1 MADDN
6 SNKLPTQDGA
16 QRDYRETVFLPQTA
30 FPMRAGLPK
39 LEPEL
44 LAQWAE
50 GEGLYAKIRKDRQA
64 KGAPLYVLH
73 DGPPYANG
81 AIHIGHALQKTLK
94 DFVVRSRFALGYD
107 VDYVPGWDCHG
118 LPIEWKVEEAFRA
131 KGRSKD
137 QVSKAEFRAACR
149 DYALHWIDVQRDA
162 FKRLGVLGDWDHRYA
177 TMDYPSEAAIVA
189 EFHKFLMSG
198 QLYRGSKPVMWSP
211 VERTALADAEVEYH
225 PHSSPTV
232 WVKFPVRNPGM
243 SWGGNIGTDL
253 LGASIVIWTT
263 TPWTIPANR
272 AIAFNPSIAYGLYRV
287 EALESDLPFAPW
299 AAPGDRLIIADNLAE
314 AVFGAAKVASWT
326 RLRQVDPT
334 GVLVDHPLAKLASGY
349 SRQIPLLAGDH
360 VTDDAGTGF
369 VHTAPGHG
377 ADDYNVWRAE
387 SPKLQAVGID
397 TTIPETVDPDGAYY
411 PSVPLFGGMKVMET
425 EGKKAGKFGPAN
437 AAVME
442 KLIEAGNL
450 LARGRV
456 EHSYPH
462 SWRSKA
468 PVIFR
473 NTPQW
478 FIKMDS
484 PLSLDGRG
492 AGGEGERAGGSG
504 NSAGGASS
512 DLSGDRTTNTPIPDP
527 SPLEGE
533 GSLRQLALAAIDATA
548 FYPETGG
555 RRMRG
560 MVESRPD
567 WLISRQRAWGTPL
580 AMFVDKRTGEP
591 LLDAAVNARIV
602 AAVKQHGADA
612 WYTFDPAVF
621 LGEGRDPADYE
632 QVQDILDVWFD
643 SGSTHAFTL
652 EGREHTRWPADL
664 YLEGTDQA
672 RGWFQSS
679 LLESCGTRG
688 RAPYDAVLT
697 HGFTMDENGEK
708 MSKSKGNTV
717 DPQDVIKQSGAEI
730 IRLWVAMTDYAEDQ
744 RIGPTILQTT
754 ADAYRK
760 LRNTARYLLGAL
772 EGFTEAERVD
782 YAQMPPLERFI
793 LHRLW
798 ALDGHVREAYQA
810 YRFNDVF
817 RPVSEFCAGDLSSL
831 YFDIRKDSLYCDKPS
846 DVKRRAARTVMHEV
860 FLRLTAWLA
869 PLAPFTMEEAWG
881 TRFPDAGPNALRV
894 LPERVDEWENEA
906 EAKRWEDIK
915 IVLRAVT
922 DELEEKRKE
931 KIIGSALEAHP
942 EVFISTGADR
952 TNKPNQL
959 AARLKNLDAAEI
971 FRTSSAIIYDANDPE
986 TFKRMHSGDLALYG
1000 DSAQAKEQLKEHVT
1014 VTVKLAQGQKCDR
1027 CWRILPEVKAETK
1040 LCLRCT
1046 DAVEDWDARYEH

>member
-1 MADDN
+1 MADDT
-6 SNKLPTQDGA
+6 SILETDE
-16 QRDYRETVFLPQTA
+16 RDYRETVFLPQTL

-44 LAQWAE
+44 LSKWVQ
-50 GEGLYAKIRKDRQA
+50 GEGLYAEIRKDRQA
-64 KGAPLYVLH
+64 KNAPLYVLH

-131 KGRSKD
+131 KGRTKD

-177 TMDYPSEAAIVA
+177 TMDYSSEAAIVA

-232 WVKFPVRNPGM
+232 WVKFPVKAYDEDRYAHSDDPR
-243 SWGGNIGTDL
+243 GGNVFRLPPND
-253 LGASIVIWTT
+253 ASIVIWTT

-272 AIAFNPSIAYGLYRV
+272 AIAYGPTIEYGLYEV
-287 EALESDLPFAPW
+287 EAMDSDLPFAPW
-299 AAPGDRLIIADNLAE
+299 AKPGDRLIVADKLAE
-314 AVFGAAKVASWT
+314 DVRANAKISSW
-326 RLRQVDPT
+326 RRVEDIDPQGLICT
-334 GVLVDHPLAKLASGY
+334 HPLADMDAGY
-349 SRQIPLLAGDH
+349 RFDVPLLAGDH
-360 VTDDAGTGF
+360 VTDGAGTGF

-377 ADDYNVWRAE
+377 ADDYLVWLANGYR
-387 SPKLQAVGID
+387 D
-397 TTIPETVDPDGAYY
+397 IPETVDPDGTYY

-425 EGKKAGKFGPAN
+425 DGKKSGKFGAAN
-437 AAVME
+437 SAVMD
-442 KLIEAGNL
+442 KLIDAGTL
-450 LARGRV
+450 LARGRL

-462 SWRSKA
+462 SWRSGA

-478 FIKMDS
+478 FIRMDVPIS
-484 PLSLDGRG
+484 IQ
-492 AGGEGERAGGSG
+492 GER
-504 NSAGGASS
+504 
-512 DLSGDRTTNTPIPDP
+512 RT
-527 SPLEGE
+527 
-533 GSLRQLALAAIDATA
+533 LRETALAAIDSTA

-591 LLDAAVNARIV
+591 LQDADVNARIV
-602 AAVKQHGADA
+602 AAVNEHGADA
-612 WYTFDPAVF
+612 WYTLDPAIF

-652 EGREHTRWPADL
+652 EGRAHTRWPADL

-688 RAPYDAVLT
+688 RAPYNAVLT

-708 MSKSKGNTV
+708 MSKSKGNTI
-717 DPQDVIKQSGAEI
+717 DPQDVIRQSGAEI

-760 LRNTARYLLGAL
+760 LRNTVRYLLGAL
-772 EGFTEAERVD
+772 EGFEEAEQVG
-782 YAQMPPLERFI
+782 YADMPPLERLI

-798 ALDGHVREAYQA
+798 ALDGHVRDAYEN

-846 DVKRRAARTVMHEV
+846 EMKRRAARTVMHEV
-860 FLRLTAWLA
+860 FMRLTAWLA
-869 PLAPFTMEEAWG
+869 PLAPFTMEEAWS
-881 TRFPDAGPNALRV
+881 TRFPNAGPNALRA
-894 LPERVDEWENEA
+894 LPERVEAWEMKSEDEA
-906 EAKRWEDIK
+906 ERWRRLLD
-915 IVLRAVT
+915 VRTVVT
-922 DELEEKRKE
+922 GALELARQEKK
-931 KIIGSALEAHP
+931 IGSSLEACPTVHLDKP
-942 EVFISTGADR
+942 STE
-952 TNKPNQL
+952 TNLFKD
-959 AARLKNLDAAEI
+959 LDAAELFI
-971 FRTSSAIIYDANDPE
+971 TSGAEIKGFGFSSFTIKNL
-986 TFKRMHSGDLALYG
+986 SLAEV
-1000 DSAQAKEQLKEHVT
+1000 DVQA
-1014 VTVKLAQGQKCDR
+1014 AQGQKCDR
-1027 CWRILPEVKAETK
+1027 CWRILPEVKAATK

-1046 DAVEDWDARYEH
+1046 DAVADWDARRKH